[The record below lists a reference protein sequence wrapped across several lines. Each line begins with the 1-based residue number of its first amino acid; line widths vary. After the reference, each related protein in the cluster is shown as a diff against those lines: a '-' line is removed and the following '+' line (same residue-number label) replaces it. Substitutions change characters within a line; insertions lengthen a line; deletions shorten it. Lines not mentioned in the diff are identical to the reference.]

1 MTSDVLLQIAT
12 KFCWHKFCRYGVN
25 RIRIRV
31 KLKNKIFNKQGVFM
45 AIKPIG
51 ERVLI
56 ESLEAETKTA
66 GGIIIPDNAQEKPQ
80 QGKVIAVGDGTAEV
94 KLTLKAGDKVLYGK
108 YAGTEIT
115 YEGKKYIVMKE
126 SDVLAVI
133 N

>member
-1 MTSDVLLQIAT
+1 
-12 KFCWHKFCRYGVN
+12 
-25 RIRIRV
+25 
-31 KLKNKIFNKQGVFM
+31 M

-115 YEGKKYIVMKE
+115 YEGKKYIIMKE

>member
-1 MTSDVLLQIAT
+1 
-12 KFCWHKFCRYGVN
+12 
-25 RIRIRV
+25 
-31 KLKNKIFNKQGVFM
+31 M

-94 KLTLKAGDKVLYGK
+94 KLTLKSGDKVLYGK

-115 YEGKKYIVMKE
+115 YEGKKYIIMKE

>member
-1 MTSDVLLQIAT
+1 
-12 KFCWHKFCRYGVN
+12 
-25 RIRIRV
+25 
-31 KLKNKIFNKQGVFM
+31 M

-56 ESLEAETKTA
+56 ETLEAETKTA